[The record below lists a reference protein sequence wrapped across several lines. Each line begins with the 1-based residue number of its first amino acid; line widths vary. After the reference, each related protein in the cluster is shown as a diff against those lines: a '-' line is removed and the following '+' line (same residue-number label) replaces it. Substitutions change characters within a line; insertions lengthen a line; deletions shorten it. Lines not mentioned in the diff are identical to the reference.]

1 MALNNLHL
9 AIHYQ
14 EAMVNQIGLQ
24 AQYIQILCQEY
35 SMMHRG
41 NPPPLNFEAQI
52 TEAAMKRAKGM
63 YENAIKSLDL
73 PRQILGA
80 AHIYIGKR

>member
-1 MALNNLHL
+1 
-9 AIHYQ
+9 
-14 EAMVNQIGLQ
+14 
-24 AQYIQILCQEY
+24 
-35 SMMHRG
+35 MMHGG
-41 NPPPLNFEAQI
+41 NQPPLNFEAQI

>member
-1 MALNNLHL
+1 
-9 AIHYQ
+9 
-14 EAMVNQIGLQ
+14 
-24 AQYIQILCQEY
+24 
-35 SMMHRG
+35 MHRG